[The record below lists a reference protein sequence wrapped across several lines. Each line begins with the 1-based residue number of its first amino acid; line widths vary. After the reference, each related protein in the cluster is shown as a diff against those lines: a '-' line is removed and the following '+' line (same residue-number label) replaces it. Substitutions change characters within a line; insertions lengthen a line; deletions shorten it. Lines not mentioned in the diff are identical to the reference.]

1 MGGPDRGG
9 KKGVSLAT
17 TEGSEKT
24 AELTS
29 LVTPDME
36 ERRGVWVEG
45 RTSPPISE
53 SDIRKWA
60 IASYW
65 PEEPPR
71 LFWDAEYAKTTR
83 WGGVIAPQDFNP
95 FAWPIHREQQRVDPG
110 SSQAAGGVRLA
121 GMNGGQVDT
130 YDVPMRPGDTIT
142 SRGRLRDWSERQTR
156 LGLTMF
162 VNNETEW
169 RDQHGKL
176 VKRRISTSIRYI
188 VS

>member
-1 MGGPDRGG
+1 MGGPDRAG
-9 KKGVSLAT
+9 KTGVSLAT

-53 SDIRKWA
+53 SDIRRWA

-71 LFWDAEYAKTTR
+71 LFWDAGYAKTTR
-83 WGGVIAPQDFNP
+83 WGGIIAPQDFNP
-95 FAWPIHREQQRVDPG
+95 FAWPIQRAQQRVEPG
-110 SSQAAGGVRLA
+110 SSQAPGGVRLA

-142 SRGRLRDWSERQTR
+142 SRGRLRDWNERQTR

-169 RDQHGKL
+169 RNQHGKL
-176 VKRRISTSIRYI
+176 VKRRISTAIRYI
-188 VS
+188 GS